1 MNGAFR
7 EAPRNIECPRCG
19 ENLTRVTAGVE
30 ACARCEGIWLP
41 KLAIEQAFGTAM
53 WPPGPGAWWRRE
65 LTCPACQL
73 EGQGNVMTP
82 IMHDNILV
90 DRCHTHGLWL
100 DAGELG
106 RLLRAPQA
114 VELETFYERLRPKGE
129 LPPQLAEFRQ
139 RRGAERAKRI
149 EELELRRKAREA
161 ERARI
166 VAEQQ
171 AAAAAERARLAALA
185 AEERRAELAKQR
197 KQLTTDLD
205 VASKKMEEQQELIS
219 AERKD
224 LENKERA
231 VAAAREALAA
241 REREAADAAK
251 SLDDAQDTLAAIRA
265 DHMDLTRRIADID
278 EQL

>member
-1 MNGAFR
+1 MSAFR

-19 ENLTRVTAGVE
+19 ENLTRVSAGVE

-41 KLAIEQAFGTAM
+41 AMAVEQAFGTTM

-82 IMHDNILV
+82 IMHDNFLV
-90 DRCHTHGLWL
+90 DRCHVHGVWL

-114 VELETFYERLRPKGE
+114 VELETFYERLRPEGD

-139 RRGAERAKRI
+139 RRGAERAKRV

-161 ERARI
+161 ERAR
-166 VAEQQ
+166 VQAEQ
-171 AAAAAERARLAALA
+171 AAARAAERARLAALA
-185 AEERRAELAKQR
+185 EQERRAELAKLR
-197 KQLTTDLD
+197 AQLEADLD
-205 VASKKMEEQQELIS
+205 VATKLLAVEEQALA
-219 AERKD
+219 AEREK
-224 LENKERA
+224 LAVRERELA
-231 VAAAREALAA
+231 EARSVLTERERRAREQSEAVDKRADTVAAAREDQRDLI
-241 REREAADAAK
+241 RRVADV
-251 SLDDAQDTLAAIRA
+251 
-265 DHMDLTRRIADID
+265 D
-278 EQL
+278 EQLR